1 MNTQNDQMAA
11 AALRLLED
19 PVQRVLELKRVM
31 AAHPTLT
38 QTGLVW
44 HLPGGQ
50 ASSNREYRHRMPE
63 GDVELEEYERQR
75 DELRHESLTLEEC
88 ILANGPEPGSP
99 RAAAQSTPGSLGVRR
114 GCARHHGIEHQGQIP
129 LALFYLTH
137 CLESPTGN
145 ADSYKVK
152 HRAEKMGPPYY
163 VSNGAMIAAAGMA
176 GVRVVQAEVEGRP
189 IKDADL
195 YVKEPGRCLR
205 TNGHGQCGRL
215 LPVTSSS
222 RVCGDCL
229 QDQDPKHSAASSRRT
244 C

>member
-1 MNTQNDQMAA
+1 MNAQNDQMAA

-50 ASSNREYRHRMPE
+50 ASSNREFRHRMPE

-99 RAAAQSTPGSLGVRR
+99 LRLRAPRAASGCGGDAPHTESNTRARSPWPSST
-114 GCARHHGIEHQGQIP
+114 
-129 LALFYLTH
+129 
-137 CLESPTGN
+137 
-145 ADSYKVK
+145 
-152 HRAEKMGPPYY
+152 
-163 VSNGAMIAAAGMA
+163 
-176 GVRVVQAEVEGRP
+176 
-189 IKDADL
+189 
-195 YVKEPGRCLR
+195 
-205 TNGHGQCGRL
+205 
-215 LPVTSSS
+215 
-222 RVCGDCL
+222 
-229 QDQDPKHSAASSRRT
+229 
-244 C
+244 